1 MTTLT
6 LPLSFTPG
14 AIPAQLS
21 SEDTAYVQK
30 LKTIARDTSY
40 TLPEC
45 SVALPF
51 DSDIIVQ
58 SQKLCGQITAAH
70 PLKYVVVVG
79 IGGSNLGTLA
89 VYDGLYGL
97 DDRYGS
103 ATSRP
108 RLFALD
114 TVHDATV
121 DHLRKHLIENMAH
134 KDDVI
139 VCIVSKSGNTTET
152 MANANILI
160 QELESRFGS
169 ISDRIVAITDPG
181 SAFATHAA
189 SQKYRVLT
197 LPKNVGGRYSVFSA
211 VGVFPLLCLGIDV
224 EGLLRGAQ
232 GAMVGLDSPTSIAIG
247 SYQDIKAAYDTHLAI
262 HDLFLFDPRL
272 ETLGKWYRQL
282 LAESLGK
289 GGKGLLPTVSIGS
302 TDLHSVAQLY
312 LGGPNNRLT
321 SFVWVE
327 QGTSCVIDHNP
338 SLALVE
344 NLGGKSLSAI
354 YHAIYEGTR
363 AAYTKTGRMHDAF
376 HFSALEAENVGY
388 WMQSAMVWTM
398 MLGNHMGVNAF
409 DQPQVEVYK
418 SVTRSIL
425 SQP

>member
-1 MTTLT
+1 M
-6 LPLSFTPG
+6 PG
-14 AIPAQLS
+14 ANPAQLS
-21 SEDTAYVQK
+21 SEDTAYVQR
-30 LKTIARDTSY
+30 LKTIAQEAAY

-45 SVALPF
+45 SVSLSF
-51 DSDIIVQ
+51 DKGIVDQ
-58 SQKLCGQITAAH
+58 AQKLYQEISSAH

-89 VYDGLYGL
+89 VYDALYGL

-103 ATSRP
+103 PTSRP

-121 DHLRKHLIENMAH
+121 DHLCKHLVGNMVH
-134 KDDVI
+134 KDDII
-139 VCIVSKSGNTTET
+139 VCVVSKSGNTTET

-160 QELESRFGS
+160 RELESRFGPV
-169 ISDRIVAITDPG
+169 SDRVVAITDPG
-181 SAFATHAA
+181 SAFYAHAV
-189 SQKYRVLT
+189 SHQYHVLT

-211 VGVFPLLCLGIDV
+211 VGVFPLLCLGLDV

-232 GAMVGLDSPTSIAIG
+232 RSIDDLTTSSSSAIG
-247 SYQDIKAAYDTHLAI
+247 LYQDIKSAYDNHLVI

-272 ETLGKWYRQL
+272 ETMGKWYRQL

-289 GGKGLLPTVSIGS
+289 EGKGLLPTVSIGS

-312 LGGPNNRLT
+312 LGGPNNRFT

-327 QGTSCVIDHNP
+327 QETGCVIDPNP

-344 NLGGKSLSAI
+344 NLGGKSLSTI

-376 HFSALEAENVGY
+376 HFSTLDAESIGC

>member
-1 MTTLT
+1 M
-6 LPLSFTPG
+6 
-14 AIPAQLS
+14 
-21 SEDTAYVQK
+21 AYVQK
-30 LKTIARDTSY
+30 LTTIARDTTY
-40 TLPEC
+40 TSLEC
-45 SVALPF
+45 SVSLSF
-51 DSDIIVQ
+51 DKGIRDQAQVLY
-58 SQKLCGQITAAH
+58 QKISSAH

-89 VYDGLYGL
+89 VYDALCGL

-103 ATSRP
+103 QTSRP

-121 DHLRKHLIENMAH
+121 DHLCKHLVGNMTH

-139 VCIVSKSGNTTET
+139 ICVVSKSGNTTET

-160 QELESRFGS
+160 QELESRFGPV
-169 ISDRIVAITDPG
+169 SDRVVAITDPG
-181 SAFATHAA
+181 SAFHAHA
-189 SQKYRVLT
+189 MSHQYHVLT

-211 VGVFPLLCLGIDV
+211 VGVFPLLCLGLDA

-232 GAMVGLDSPTSIAIG
+232 SAVNDLTSPAPIAV
-247 SYQDIKAAYDTHLAI
+247 SAYQDIKAAYDAHLAI

-272 ETLGKWYRQL
+272 ETMGKWYRQL

-289 GGKGLLPTVSIGS
+289 EGKGLLPTVSIGS

-312 LGGPNNRLT
+312 LGGPNNRFT

-327 QGTSCVIDHNP
+327 QETGCVIDSNP

-344 NLGGKSLSAI
+344 NLGGKSLSTI

-376 HFSALEAENVGY
+376 HFSTLNAESVGY

-398 MLGNHMGVNAF
+398 MLGNYMGVNAF